1 MRVAALVQAAW
12 DPVSVEVDPVS
23 GAIDR
28 ARAAA
33 AASPGSLEAVEL
45 ALTLGEAHVV
55 GLDGPDVEALL
66 RDCLALG
73 AASVVAATDVYAVAE
88 AMAADPFDLVLVPH
102 RSGDHGASPVA
113 GLLAGLLD
121 LPQATAAESVAVEGR
136 EARVVSRL
144 DRGVREELAVPLPAV
159 VAVEPGIVRP
169 RAASPA
175 ALIGAR
181 SAVVPRGRRSWTT
194 GRPGRARPGCPP
206 RRGRSPPRRASRR
219 WSALPPRPA
228 SASWS
233 RARPTRS
240 RAGSWSCW
248 RRRATW
254 AEPRPRR
261 RGPRSGSG
269 TGRCPG

>member
-1 MRVAALVQAAW
+1 MRVAAIVELAW
-12 DPVSVEVDPVS
+12 DPASIEVSPLT

-28 ARAAA
+28 SRAVAEPT
-33 AASPGSLEAVEL
+33 PGSLEAVEL

-181 SAVVPRGRRSWTT
+181 SAVVPRLPPAVRA
-194 GRPGRARPGCPP
+194 PGPAFLDHR
-206 RRGRSPPRRASRR
+206 
-219 WSALPPRPA
+219 PPRPGPPRMPA
-228 SASWS
+228 PAGTLPAEARIAAVVGAATEARQRELVTGSADEV
-233 RARPTRS
+233 ARRIVELLEA
-240 RAGSWSCW
+240 AGYL
-248 RRRATW
+248 
-254 AEPRPRR
+254 
-261 RGPRSGSG
+261 G
-269 TGRCPG
+269 